1 MSKNILL
8 SLLEHRNNKTAANG
22 QDEDKIAL
30 FIDISSNNG
39 LLRNF
44 SHSRLMNGTFKLHE
58 DQLKRGKGL
67 HTNTGLSKKS
77 SRKTLWEYSVTPRG
91 HYLISRRVQQVWLVI
106 TKGVACMAYKN
117 TYHSRLIITATTM
130 SYSLA
135 FLLLC
140 IFLSNAAGDSC
151 AEGFM
156 DLSLLETKA
165 ATPVGSL
172 ADEALADNTET
183 RWIITNQF
191 NCSSVTIKEI
201 LIGADIRTEHG
212 KRNEYP
218 SIEVWRLQS
227 YWTWVDGNWK
237 RIYYYRKSQSVPIEL
252 SPHNFTTNGLY
263 RYVLPTPISF
273 SSNNNYDDYRI
284 GVYQPIKVLSDCMM
298 DLLVIL

>member
-1 MSKNILL
+1 
-8 SLLEHRNNKTAANG
+8 
-22 QDEDKIAL
+22 
-30 FIDISSNNG
+30 
-39 LLRNF
+39 
-44 SHSRLMNGTFKLHE
+44 
-58 DQLKRGKGL
+58 
-67 HTNTGLSKKS
+67 
-77 SRKTLWEYSVTPRG
+77 
-91 HYLISRRVQQVWLVI
+91 
-106 TKGVACMAYKN
+106 
-117 TYHSRLIITATTM
+117 M

-135 FLLLC
+135 FLLLIC
-140 IFLSNAAGDSC
+140 IFLSNAAGDSY
-151 AEGFM
+151 ADGFM

-165 ATPVGSL
+165 ATPVGPL
-172 ADEALADNTET
+172 ADEALTENTES
-183 RWIITNQF
+183 RWIISNQF

-273 SSNNNYDDYRI
+273 SSNNYNRYRI
-284 GVYQPIKVLSDCMM
+284 GVYQPQDDKSVIRLYNGSVSNPITVGKIRLDSIDETDIKIYDPNREIDLIDDATEAFMIHPITGTCMC
-298 DLLVIL
+298 IQ